1 MYFANGSL
9 AMAGSDGSGTVTARS
24 GDGGPSSTSARDA
37 RGWLRPFAATT
48 HEGAPA
54 ESRVLAAP
62 REERSAPLTHKS
74 AAVARAVRFQGS
86 SNRNDIRST
95 GILHLRNAKEPLL
108 KNTELNNTNTELK
121 ME

>member
-1 MYFANGSL
+1 MLEVDNSCQLLELEVGDNRIKPFLAQYKYHGQIGLATAHPNFSL
-9 AMAGSDGSGTVTARS
+9 K
-24 GDGGPSSTSARDA
+24 SSTSARDA

-74 AAVARAVRFQGS
+74 AAVARAVRFQVFS
-86 SNRNDIRST
+86 
-95 GILHLRNAKEPLL
+95 LEPS
-108 KNTELNNTNTELK
+108 EAIQLNLS
-121 ME
+121 